1 MSVPGPK
8 PKPSA
13 MKDLAGNPGKR
24 PLNENEPKPQV
35 VNLPPP
41 RGRLPKHARDL
52 WKSLAPKLAN
62 LGILTEVDAAAFE
75 FLCIHYGFAVEAGID
90 VWDPKT
96 GSIQFTVESAQGGE
110 KKNPVFQI
118 FKENS
123 TMFKQFASEFGL
135 TPSSRARLSISPP
148 EDDDD
153 LAKMLF
159 GADIAHE

>member
-8 PKPSA
+8 PKPTS
-13 MKDLAGNPGKR
+13 MKELAGNPGKR

-35 VNLPPP
+35 ANLPIP

-52 WKSLAPKLAN
+52 WKSLAPKLAD

-75 FLCIHYGFAVEAGID
+75 LLCLHYGISVEALKE

-96 GSIQFTVESAQGGE
+96 KSFDFTVVTVQGGE

-123 TMFKQFASEFGL
+123 TMFKQFATEFGL
-135 TPSSRARLSISPP
+135 TPSSRARLNISHP
-148 EDDDD
+148 EKEDD
-153 LAKMLF
+153 LAKILF